1 MANRGYMRG
10 ALPQTQQFYAEIS
23 SQFVPASSSGGIVPT
38 VRINITSASAIK
50 AAAIIDAHVSQA
62 VNGISTGALGS
73 MVEGE
78 QPVVVVTTNIRAK
91 MESQILTN
99 QTMAPLT
106 PPQSAEEAQYGAT
119 QPIIQVVGSNLLKCN
134 FGGGYSQTST
144 VQFGSNPH
152 QGSASITSPL
162 LQFGSRSTTKIPKS
176 VHIAASVSASFA
188 ADIHSI
194 DKASERQRPETKRR
208 KARELISGT
217 VSPSHCPTTAPSS
230 APTRIPTSPSRPPT
244 IAPTVRPSLSHTPSL
259 RPSPKPSRIPTAS
272 PTNVVPIPEYYVT
285 LPLTGNK
292 HYNLTQFRLSKGS
305 KSLTNYSIPAC
316 SLYVGGKYV
325 PCGACNIT
333 SFTMVNVTYGC
344 YDITLLCPAATPSVT
359 VRRLE
364 MYDEPDD
371 YHRNGGGTLDVGGP
385 RDEDEMDISIEGLG
399 WNSHSY
405 IPPDNML
412 EYIQHPSNASAETSD
427 VFVSGQ
433 SSGQIQGLH
442 DNNTLLR
449 LFEPSSETYQQLI
462 GDEGNRQLRG
472 GGVGGGK
479 FGTQKNA
486 GNHDDLVSNTFN
498 TSATD
503 DHSDDAPKEDDTFAL
518 KSDTRQNEF
527 GALAEAVVA
536 ELQTVLSLNFNQID
550 LAKAAP
556 VLAFVVSLTAVWLL
570 GSLFFLRWDKSDRH
584 RLVYLREYE
593 VKASYKLI
601 KEDIHKGGSGVIE
614 SGDAKNIVT
623 GDAMT
628 LHEQINRTLDSLKMS
643 LSPKEFFNSSKRNS
657 VYAGANTIP
666 SLPIRCSNT
675 L

>member
-371 YHRNGGGTLDVGGP
+371 YHRNGGGTMDVGGP
-385 RDEDEMDISIEGLG
+385 LEEDEMDMSLDGFGLS
-399 WNSHSY
+399 SHSY
-405 IPPDNML
+405 LTGNTSML
-412 EYIQHPSNASAETSD
+412 GYRQ
-427 VFVSGQ
+427 
-433 SSGQIQGLH
+433 
-442 DNNTLLR
+442 LLR
-449 LFEPSSETYQQLI
+449 STERGNERYEDQTSLLSNNQLTQVSN
-462 GDEGNRQLRG
+462 DTKAPPLSNNLSTVYRQLRSSG
-472 GGVGGGK
+472 GGGSGAGGSSRK
-479 FGTQKNA
+479 SNQA
-486 GNHDDLVSNTFN
+486 IHDDLILNTFN

-503 DHSDDAPKEDDTFAL
+503 DHNDDAPKADDTYTL
-518 KSDTRQNEF
+518 KSGTRVNEF
-527 GALAEAVVA
+527 GALSEAIVA
-536 ELQTVLSLNFNQID
+536 ELVSVLSLNLSRID
-550 LAKAAP
+550 LAKATP
-556 VLAFVVSLTAVWLL
+556 VLAFVASLTAVWLL

-584 RLVYLREYE
+584 RLVYLREYH
-593 VKASYKLI
+593 VKAAYKMI
-601 KEDIHKGGSGVIE
+601 KEDILRGGTGVIDG
-614 SGDAKNIVT
+614 GDAASLGT
-623 GDAMT
+623 AT
-628 LHEQINRTLDSLKMS
+628 LHEQINRTLDVLKS
-643 LSPKEFFNSSKRNS
+643 SISPKQFLKGNKRNA
-657 VYAGANTIP
+657 VYAGTDNK
-666 SLPIRCSNT
+666 
-675 L
+675 